1 MKTFKELSLSKKILF
16 GILPLFLLF
25 VAVSVV
31 IQNRFQEEV
40 LMEEATVASI
50 TYANIIRESMVSMM
64 INDLKVDTTFLH
76 RLSGFAQFDTI
87 KVFSNDLRLRQE
99 IVERESVHVIPHSG
113 SLDPTVLSVMNGVS
127 PLFMRTGQSFRAVV
141 PFTATQVCQR
151 CHAVPIDYTLGVAD
165 LYISFDRF
173 DSAASGNWTRS
184 VIIFLVF
191 CIVAVTVASLLLSRF
206 VTRPV
211 DRLVDATTHVAR
223 ELFGGPEP
231 DPLHSGGRIGSNDE
245 LGVLA
250 FRFEQMKATLRG
262 KIIEINEARRMLSI
276 RNQEVEKA
284 LRQLRRAQAELVRN
298 ERLAVAGRMTAQLSH
313 EINNPIHNIQS
324 LLESSL
330 RKLEGESEIHQLVSV
345 AQEEVGRMAKLTR
358 QMLDFSRGNDH
369 EVNPEPFQVSRML
382 NDLMMA
388 YKDQLDQ
395 RGIGFAVTIANNL
408 PEVIGSADRI
418 KQVVINLILNAADA
432 ITPPGSITLNARRGK
447 TGIEIRVSDTGSGI
461 PEEYLG
467 RIFDAFFTTKKEV
480 SGVGLGLFVSYG
492 IIRQHGGTIGVETA
506 KGKGTTFTVILP
518 VGQRQQE
525 TEGRI
530 Q

>member
-1 MKTFKELSLSKKILF
+1 MKTFRGLSLSKKILF

-31 IQNRFQEEV
+31 IQNQFQEEV

-50 TYANIIRESMVSMM
+50 TYANIIRESIVTMMV
-64 INDLKVDTTFLH
+64 NDLKVDTTFLQ

-87 KVFSNDLRLRQE
+87 KVFSNDLHLRPE
-99 IVERESVHVIPHSG
+99 IIEQESVHVTPHTKTD
-113 SLDPTVLSVMNGVS
+113 DPTIRSIMNGVVPHFS
-127 PLFMRTGQSFRAVV
+127 RSGQSFRAVV
-141 PFTATQVCQR
+141 PFSATEVCQR

-165 LYISFDRF
+165 LYISFDRI
-173 DSAASGNWTRS
+173 DTAASGNWTRS
-184 VIIFLVF
+184 VVIFLIF
-191 CIVAVTVASLLLSRF
+191 CIVAITVASLILSRF

-211 DRLVDATTHVAR
+211 DRLVNATTHVAT
-223 ELFGGPEP
+223 ELFGSPEP
-231 DPLHSGGRIGSNDE
+231 ARLDPGGRIGSNDE

-262 KIIEINEARRMLSI
+262 KIIEISEARRMLSV
-276 RNQEVEKA
+276 RNQEVETA

-298 ERLAVAGRMTAQLSH
+298 ERLTVAGRMTAQLSH

-345 AQEEVGRMAKLTR
+345 AQEEVVRMAKLTR

-369 EVNPEPFQVSRML
+369 EVDPEPFQVSQML
-382 NDLMMA
+382 NDLMLA

-395 RGIGFAVTIANNL
+395 RGIGFAMTVANNL
-408 PEVIGSADRI
+408 PDVTGSVDRI
-418 KQVVINLILNAADA
+418 KQVFINLILNAADA
-432 ITPPGSITLNARRGK
+432 ITPPGSITLNARRGEN
-447 TGIEIRVSDTGSGI
+447 GIEIRVSDTGSGI
-461 PEEYLG
+461 PEEHLG

-492 IIRQHGGTIGVETA
+492 IVQQHGGTIRVETA
-506 KGKGTTFTVILP
+506 EGKGTTFTVVLP
-518 VGQRQQE
+518 VEPTRKEQG
-525 TEGRI
+525 GI